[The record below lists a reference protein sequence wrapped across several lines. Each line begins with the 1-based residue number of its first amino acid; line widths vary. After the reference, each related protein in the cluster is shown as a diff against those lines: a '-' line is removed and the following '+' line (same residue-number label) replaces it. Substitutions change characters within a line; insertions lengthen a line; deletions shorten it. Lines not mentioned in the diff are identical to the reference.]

1 MLLVWL
7 NCARFIKLQLQALL
21 LLGAVAILLL
31 KCLFFEQPLHKRS
44 LHTNPLHNHQYFF
57 RLYSYLYLY
66 LQTDVAPTFTPYNG
80 NPIIPYS
87 DVCLI
92 KSQPYR

>member
-7 NCARFIKLQLQALL
+7 NCARFITPQLQALL

-44 LHTNPLHNHQYFF
+44 LHTNPLHKHLYFF
-57 RLYSYLYLY
+57 RLYSYL
-66 LQTDVAPTFTPYNG
+66 QADVAPAFTPYNG

-87 DVCLI
+87 DVCII